1 MRFLRLLGIIPSAQ
15 EQVLHLL
22 VAHPLRLQH
31 LGLAQILQLQA
42 LPMVAL
48 LTVSLRDPWL
58 SPTPT
63 VLDVS
68 RTLI

>member
-15 EQVLHLL
+15 EQVLHLP

-42 LPMVAL
+42 LPTVAL
-48 LTVSLRDPWL
+48 LTVSLQDPW
-58 SPTPT
+58 
-63 VLDVS
+63 
-68 RTLI
+68 